1 MKHYL
6 TFTCSVLAAVAA
18 WTVATTLGTAQESTD
33 ELVKRLAG
41 QSAQA
46 PAAAGAP
53 GLATRGLGAT
63 RSLVPGG
70 AAPAPVQ
77 TETRSLILSTRG
89 IPKAVQVAQE
99 EQTIEMKQTV
109 AGKST
114 GAGDYAVNAGEQA
127 YEVSYS
133 VDPYSKVARD
143 NILFRKGSDE
153 FYDEASYQVVVQLAE
168 ALRHPSLAGF
178 KYVIEG
184 HASAEGNAYSNQVLS
199 QRRSERIVYV
209 LANLGVDPHR
219 LLPIGYGETQA
230 RYPDYSQEYELRQDR
245 RVLIFKLEQ

>member
-1 MKHYL
+1 MKHHL
-6 TFTCSVLAAVAA
+6 TRTYSVLAVLAA
-18 WTVATTLGTAQESTD
+18 WTVVTTLGLAQESTE

-41 QSAQA
+41 QAAQA
-46 PAAAGAP
+46 PAAAAAP
-53 GLATRGLGAT
+53 GVATRGLGT
-63 RSLVPGG
+63 SRSFGPAG
-70 AAPAPVQ
+70 APAPVQ

-89 IPKAVQVAQE
+89 IPKAVQAAQE

-133 VDPYSKVARD
+133 VDPNSKVARD

-153 FYDEASYQVVVQLAE
+153 FFDEASYQVVVQLAE
-168 ALRHPSLAGF
+168 ALCHPSLAAF

>member
-1 MKHYL
+1 MKHQL
-6 TFTCSVLAAVAA
+6 TRTCSVLAAVAA
-18 WTVATTLGTAQESTD
+18 WAIATTSGMSQESTE

-41 QSAQA
+41 QAAQA

-53 GLATRGLGAT
+53 GLATRGLGNT
-63 RSLVPGG
+63 RSFGPA

-89 IPKAVQVAQE
+89 IPKAVQAAQE
-99 EQTIEMKQTV
+99 ENTV
-109 AGKST
+109 SFTATTAVKST
-114 GAGDYAVNAGEQA
+114 GAGDYAVNPGEQA
-127 YEVSYS
+127 YEVSYA

-168 ALRHPSLAGF
+168 ALRHPSLAAF

-184 HASAEGNAYSNQVLS
+184 HASAEGNAYSNQALS

-230 RYPDYSQEYELRQDR
+230 RYPDYSEEYLLRQDR